1 MNFEELSKKISY
13 ALRHAPWEYELELDS
28 EGWVSLE
35 QLIESLARNP
45 KWKNLC
51 SNDVENMIANSIKK
65 RHEISGDRIKAFYG
79 HSIPMKIEKEERK
92 PPHILYH
99 GTKRKSEKTILT
111 QGLRPCSRQYVH
123 LSQDV
128 ETAMEVGKRRDIEPI
143 ILIIEAEKAYTNG
156 VKFYYGNE
164 KVWLADT
171 IPPQFIRSE
180 KN

>member
-1 MNFEELSKKISY
+1 
-13 ALRHAPWEYELELDS
+13 
-28 EGWVSLE
+28 
-35 QLIESLARNP
+35 
-45 KWKNLC
+45 
-51 SNDVENMIANSIKK
+51 
-65 RHEISGDRIKAFYG
+65 
-79 HSIPMKIEKEERK
+79 MKIEKEERK

-99 GTKRKSEKTILT
+99 GTKRKSEQTILT
-111 QGLRPCSRQYVH
+111 QGLKPCSRQYVH

-128 ETAMEVGKRRDIEPI
+128 ETAMEVGKRRDIESI

-171 IPPQFIRSE
+171 IPPQIIRSE